1 MRNPLRNFYGSPEVS
16 RLAVM
21 MDIRYPL
28 SLRQVEDLLLEW
40 GIEWFETMPSR
51 PFQ

>member
-21 MDIRYPL
+21 IYIRYPL
-28 SLRQVEDLLLEW
+28 SLPQVEDLLFER
-40 GIEWFETMPSR
+40 GIEWFATMPSR